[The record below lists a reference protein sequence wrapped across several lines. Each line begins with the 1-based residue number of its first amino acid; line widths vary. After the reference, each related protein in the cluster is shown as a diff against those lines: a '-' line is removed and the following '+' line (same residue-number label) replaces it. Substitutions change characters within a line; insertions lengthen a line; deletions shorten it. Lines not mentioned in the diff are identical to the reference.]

1 MKELNKVL
9 QKHLIAN
16 QVVLSTSLKVKSN
29 RTVVGYPKLLTVTEG
44 STVFYYSFQTDDYD
58 TPIYL
63 EKSNVNNLDNTSTK
77 VSNPLNL

>member
-29 RTVVGYPKLLTVTEG
+29 RTVVGYPKLLKITEG
-44 STVFYYSFQTDDYD
+44 STIFYYSFQTDDYD

-63 EKSNVNNLDNTSTK
+63 EKSNVNNLNNGSTK
-77 VSNPLNL
+77 VSNLLNL

>member
-1 MKELNKVL
+1 M
-9 QKHLIAN
+9 IAN
-16 QVVLSTSLKVKSN
+16 QVVLSTSLKVKS
-29 RTVVGYPKLLTVTEG
+29 RKTVVGYPSLLKVTEG